1 MAEEDR
7 VFKLVDFPAHT
18 QAITCLALG
27 HKSSVLVTGGEDR
40 KVNLW
45 TLNASMDGCQ
55 SIMNLTSHV
64 SPISAVQFDHSE
76 EKVASGTRS
85 GTFKLW
91 DLETA
96 KVQKT
101 LTGHREGITS
111 LAFLPAGDF
120 IASASKDSNIKLWDI
135 RRKGCIY
142 TYKGHKAAVN
152 HLQSSPDGGWI
163 ASAGEDGTVKLWD
176 LKAGKLLRDLNG
188 HKYGVKMIDFHPGE
202 LLLASGS
209 SDRTVKFWDLETFQL
224 VSSTPEI
231 SHEIDNILFHP
242 SGSCLFA
249 ASANM
254 LRVYGWEPTHC
265 FDEIR
270 TNWGNIASMCFTN
283 TQLLAASHMETFV
296 FPYLV
301 VLQKVKPI
309 KAGSHREQTKNN
321 SRVTDHFIARPP
333 TKSTRQISSPYREH
347 KRPGASPP
355 SIVPSSPPLP
365 SNMNPPPIESL
376 SNDPDPAPHHVMSK
390 PVEHNRRT
398 ENHQML
404 DAQNDHSDLSKHNN
418 ISPNNR
424 EPLRP
429 PGSPSCHPK
438 LVPGVKTQKLLTDEL
453 EHEIFNQ
460 IEKGHRAILD
470 ELLQRNENLLK
481 IEDKWKYDNVRSAIK
496 CCMDLGDLSLV
507 VDMLSVLNVKK
518 DLWNL
523 DLCLLIC
530 PKLLDLITSLHKRY
544 LETGCCTLKL
554 ILKTFGH
561 LLKSS
566 ISPLRE
572 IGVDISAEER
582 MSKCKAI
589 NEHFGQ
595 IKSTIEN
602 LQKESGKI
610 DDGLKE
616 VYILMETL

>member
-1 MAEEDR
+1 MAEEDHR
-7 VFKLVDFPAHT
+7 VFKLLDFAAHT
-18 QAITCLALG
+18 QTITCLSLG
-27 HKSSVLVTGGEDR
+27 HKSSVLVTGGEDL

-45 TLNASMDGCQ
+45 TLNKDGCR
-55 SIMNLTSHV
+55 SIMSLTSHV

-91 DLETA
+91 DLETE

-101 LTGHREGITS
+101 LSGHRAGIKS
-111 LAFLPAGDF
+111 LAFLPTGDF
-120 IASASKDSNIKLWDI
+120 IASASIDSSIKLWDI

-142 TYKGHKAAVN
+142 TYKGHHGAVN
-152 HLQSSPDGGWI
+152 HLQFSPDGGWV
-163 ASAGEDGTVKLWD
+163 ASAGEDGIVKLWD
-176 LKAGKLLRDLNG
+176 LKAGKLLRDLTG
-188 HKYGVKMIDFHPGE
+188 HKYGVNVIDFHPGE

-209 SDRTVKFWDLETFQL
+209 CDRTVKFWDLETFQL

-265 FDEIR
+265 YDEIR
-270 TNWGNIASMCFTN
+270 TNWGNIASMCFTS

-296 FPYLV
+296 FPYLII
-301 VLQKVKPI
+301 LQRVKPI
-309 KAGSHREQTKNN
+309 KEVLHREQKNN
-321 SRVTDHFIARPP
+321 NTRVTDHFIERPP

-347 KRPGASPP
+347 KRP
-355 SIVPSSPPLP
+355 V
-365 SNMNPPPIESL
+365 
-376 SNDPDPAPHHVMSK
+376 
-390 PVEHNRRT
+390 
-398 ENHQML
+398 
-404 DAQNDHSDLSKHNN
+404 
-418 ISPNNR
+418 SPNNR

-429 PGSPSCHPK
+429 HGSPSSHPK
-438 LVPGVKTQKLLTDEL
+438 LVPGVKTQKLLIDEL
-453 EHEIFNQ
+453 ELEIFNQ
-460 IEKGHRAILD
+460 IEKGHTAVID
-470 ELLQRNENLLK
+470 ELQQRNENLLK
-481 IEDKWKYDNVRSAIK
+481 IEDKWKYDNVRSAVK
-496 CCMDLGDLSLV
+496 FCVDLSDPSLV

-523 DLCLLIC
+523 DLCMILC
-530 PKLLDLITSLHKRY
+530 PKLLDLITSPHRRY
-544 LETGCCTLKL
+544 IETGCCTLKL

-566 ISPLRE
+566 ISPPGG

-582 MSKCKAI
+582 MYKCKVI
-589 NEHFGQ
+589 NKHLGQ
-595 IKSTIEN
+595 IKLTIEN

-616 VYILMETL
+616 VFILMETL

>member
-1 MAEEDR
+1 MAEEDQR
-7 VFKLVDFPAHT
+7 VFKLLDFAAHT
-18 QAITCLALG
+18 QTITCLALG

-45 TLNASMDGCQ
+45 TLNKDGCR
-55 SIMNLTSHV
+55 SIMSLTSHV

-91 DLETA
+91 DLETE

-101 LTGHREGITS
+101 LSGHRAGIKS
-111 LAFLPAGDF
+111 LAFLPTGDF
-120 IASASKDSNIKLWDI
+120 IASASIDSSIKLWDI

-142 TYKGHKAAVN
+142 TYKGHHGAVN
-152 HLQSSPDGGWI
+152 HLQFSPDGGWV
-163 ASAGEDGTVKLWD
+163 ASAGEDGIVKLWD
-176 LKAGKLLRDLNG
+176 LKAGKLLRDLTG
-188 HKYGVKMIDFHPGE
+188 HKYGVNVIDFHPGE

-209 SDRTVKFWDLETFQL
+209 CDRTVKFWDLETFQL

-265 FDEIR
+265 YDEIR
-270 TNWGNIASMCFTN
+270 TNWGNIASMCFTS

-296 FPYLV
+296 FPYLII
-301 VLQKVKPI
+301 LQRVKPI
-309 KAGSHREQTKNN
+309 KEVLHREQKNN
-321 SRVTDHFIARPP
+321 NTRVTDHFIERPP

-347 KRPGASPP
+347 KRPGAS
-355 SIVPSSPPLP
+355 ILSSDSTNKDPG
-365 SNMNPPPIESL
+365 PIEAPSKDSDL
-376 SNDPDPAPHHVMSK
+376 APHHVMPK
-390 PVEHNRRT
+390 PVEHDRRT
-398 ENHQML
+398 ENHKKL
-404 DAQNDHSDLSKHNN
+404 DSPNDHSDLSKHKHNN

-429 PGSPSCHPK
+429 QGSPSSHPK
-438 LVPGVKTQKLLTDEL
+438 LVPGVKTQKLLIDEL
-453 EHEIFNQ
+453 ELEIFNQ
-460 IEKGHRAILD
+460 IEKGHTAVID
-470 ELLQRNENLLK
+470 ELQQRNENLLK
-481 IEDKWKYDNVRSAIK
+481 IEDKWKYDNVRSAVK
-496 CCMDLGDLSLV
+496 FCVDLSDPSLV

-523 DLCLLIC
+523 DLCMILC
-530 PKLLDLITSLHKRY
+530 PKLLDLITSPHRRY
-544 LETGCCTLKL
+544 IETGCCTLKL

-566 ISPLRE
+566 ISPPGG

-582 MSKCKAI
+582 MYKCKVI
-589 NEHFGQ
+589 NKHLGQ
-595 IKSTIEN
+595 IKQTIEN

-616 VYILMETL
+616 VFILMETL